1 MARRSKSQ
9 KSIAWA
15 ISLETKKNTYVTVIW
30 LVPSVM
36 SIFCGLWLF
45 DIDWLGGWLLFSW
58 CRLPMVVA
66 DLIDKWGVTSSIKKS
81 TPFQCHYAKQVYT
94 YLNLSLQLYL
104 WHQIV
109 LQLLPFLQNRCTK
122 NAPWQISAIRDEK
135 MWVFD
140 DNNNALTFWCNNIHL
155 SMKALKS
162 WSYSILYLSLS
173 DFAHKLPSLF
183 MFKVDCYPEIN
194 SQKETIDSNAKSYP
208 RLSDFNAIFFE
219 NLPGKCSK

>member
-1 MARRSKSQ
+1 MRRDVINKKSQ
-9 KSIAWA
+9 HLFNA
-15 ISLETKKNTYVTVIW
+15 TT
-30 LVPSVM
+30 PSKYILILIYPFNY
-36 SIFCGLWLF
+36 IFG
-45 DIDWLGGWLLFSW
+45 
-58 CRLPMVVA
+58 
-66 DLIDKWGVTSSIKKS
+66 IKLS
-81 TPFQCHYAKQVYT
+81 FNYCPFCK
-94 YLNLSLQLYL
+94 
-104 WHQIV
+104 
-109 LQLLPFLQNRCTK
+109 NRCTK

-194 SQKETIDSNAKSYP
+194 SQKETIDSNVKSYP
-208 RLSDFNAIFFE
+208 RLSDFNAIFFQ